1 VLAAAGSNLRKL
13 LGAIASALI
22 CRLWSRLP
30 TVRQSCAS
38 YAVRFLTA

>member
-13 LGAIASALI
+13 LDSITSALI
-22 CRLWSRLP
+22 CGLWSRLP
-30 TVRQSCAS
+30 TARQSSTS